1 VDEANTIPPPPRAA
15 PLAPPQRPRRR
26 VLRWLAAVLMLLL
39 VLAAGAL
46 AALLWAVHSAAGS
59 AWLLERVPRLTL
71 TAPQGSLVG
80 DFAAER
86 IAIEFPGSGVLRLD
100 RPRWHALSAARADG
114 GRWLSLRIETL
125 HADRVTWLAAS
136 EPTATSEPQ
145 RPPASLRLP
154 LELDVG
160 AASVDELRVG
170 ADDATPISAL
180 RARVHLGAEAGARH
194 RFDDLAALREG
205 VRASGSATIGA
216 DAPFAVAAQVAL
228 AALDGA
234 TLPWQAT
241 AAASGPLDRL
251 DVQATARVAAG
262 SERPAQSLDAHVVVR
277 SFAAW
282 PLGALEASTEA
293 LDLAVFASDAPTTS
307 LTGRAVVTTSGL
319 DQPAL
324 ISIALANARAGRW
337 NEGRLPIVRLQGAL
351 RARPDAPGAIEVE
364 SLSAEL
370 GANDRGGGRV
380 VGRGGWS
387 AERWNVAADLDA
399 VRPAVL
405 DARAP
410 EATLSGTLSL
420 SGSDFAATPE
430 QRAVEIVAQLSG
442 PLADRRLPRAADAVA
457 RLRLEAR
464 ATLNAIDLR
473 VADATLGNAKASAAG
488 KLVRSGA
495 QSPWRASGKLRL
507 ADFDPLPWWPGR
519 TDALLARGASRLSG
533 EAEFDL
539 MLAKSATL
547 PVLDVIAATRGR
559 ASARVLPSTLVG
571 VAVEGTASYVND
583 DGSAR
588 PAFEVVAAGNK
599 ASGQGRLAAAGS
611 SADEWRLVIEA
622 PALDRLAPWFGPV
635 AARRSESS
643 IVGRLA
649 ANAHLRGR
657 WPALQTDGEL
667 RGAEFRYAGYRV
679 RRAEAHWR
687 IDSAADTPLD
697 ATLALDGV
705 DAAGR
710 AIEHAGVR
718 VAGTARAHRAE
729 LRIASA
735 ALPPEWADTIAAQL
749 PADPLAPRTAASSP
763 SSTPAAPRAAA
774 SGPTGATSS
783 TPSRSV
789 LVAVVEGGLV
799 DAGREPN
806 AGWKGSVRELVAQGT
821 GVRARTWVRAH
832 DLRGSVFWA
841 GGPARANVE
850 PGSAEALGVTLR
862 WSRFTWQD
870 ADAPGRHARV
880 DMQASV
886 DPIAIAPLLRL
897 AQPDFGW
904 GGDLTIGARIDVR
917 SAPATSVDVVVER
930 AGGDLTVTDE
940 TTTGALGLTDLRL
953 GIAAHDGVWN
963 FTAGVAGDAFGVGS
977 GAVVAR
983 TTRDAAWPDAATPI
997 DGVIELRVARL
1008 GAWGPWLPAGWRLE
1022 GELDANARIQGRV
1035 GAPTYTGHVE
1045 GSHLRARNFLQGVD
1059 IREGTVAIALQG
1071 NSAHI
1076 ERFSAQGGSGTVR
1089 LEGDARFDEAPVAQ
1103 LTLLADKFQML
1114 GRVDRRI
1121 VASGRAAMRLDATTV
1136 ALDGA
1141 FKVDEGLIDFSRSD
1155 APTLGDDVEVVRRP
1169 RPSPQAEQAA
1179 AARAG
1184 SAPSAVAPAARK
1196 VALDLGV
1203 DMGERLRI
1211 RGRGLDGSL
1220 RGDLRLTTPASQLA
1234 VNGTLRIVDGT
1245 YQAYGQKLDI
1255 ERGVLTFVGPVENPR
1270 LDIEATRPNLDV
1282 RVGVLVSG
1290 TALTPRVRLFSEPE
1304 MSDLDKLSWLVAG
1317 RANEGGADTALLQSA
1332 AVALL
1337 SGEGPGP
1344 GDQFMKSL
1352 GLDDIGVRQA
1362 QGQGQGAVKETI
1374 VTVGKQI
1381 SNRWY
1386 VGYERGLNATT
1397 GSWQL
1402 IYRIAQRFTVRAQAG
1417 QDNAIDLNWTL
1428 RWN

>member
-1 VDEANTIPPPPRAA
+1 MDEASKIAPPPRDARA
-15 PLAPPQRPRRR
+15 VPPRQRSRRR
-26 VLRWLAAVLMLLL
+26 VLRWLAGALVALL
-39 VLAAGAL
+39 VLAAVAL
-46 AALLWAVHSAAGS
+46 AALLWAVRSSSGS
-59 AWLLERVPRLTL
+59 AWLLEHVPRLTV

-100 RPRWHALSAARADG
+100 RPRWHALSAARGEG

-125 HADRVTWLAAS
+125 HADRVSWLGAS
-136 EPTATSEPQ
+136 ESTATNEPA
-145 RPPASLRLP
+145 RSPASLRLP
-154 LELDVG
+154 LELEVG

-170 ADDATPISAL
+170 ADAATAISAL
-180 RARVHLGAEAGARH
+180 HARVHLGAEGGARH
-194 RFDDLAALREG
+194 RFDDLAAQRER
-205 VRASGSATIGA
+205 VHASGSATIGA
-216 DAPFAVAAQVAL
+216 DAPFGVAAHVAL
-228 AALDGA
+228 AAPDGA

-241 AAASGPLDRL
+241 ADASGPLDRL
-251 DVQATARVAAG
+251 DVQATARVTADG
-262 SERPAQSLDAHVVVR
+262 GRPAQSLAAHAVVR
-277 SFAAW
+277 PFAAW

-293 LDLAVFASDAPTTS
+293 LDLEVFAGDAPTTS
-307 LTGRAVVTTSGL
+307 LTGHAIVTTSGL

-324 ISIALANARAGRW
+324 VSIALANARAGRW
-337 NEGRLPIVRLQGAL
+337 NEGRLPIVRLQGTL

-364 SLSAEL
+364 TLSAEL
-370 GANDRGGGRV
+370 GANDRSGGRI
-380 VGRGGWS
+380 VGRGHWS
-387 AERWNVAADLDA
+387 AERWSIAADLDA
-399 VRPAVL
+399 VRPAAL

-420 SGSDFAATPE
+420 TGSDFAAAPE

-442 PLADRRLPRAADAVA
+442 PLADRRLPRAASAVA

-464 ATLNAIDLR
+464 AALNAIDLR
-473 VADATLGNAKASAAG
+473 VAEATLASAKASAAG

-495 QSPWRASGKLRL
+495 ASPWRASGKLRL

-519 TDALLARGASRLSG
+519 ADALLARGTSRLSG

-539 MLAKSATL
+539 TLAKTSTTST
-547 PVLDVIAATRGR
+547 VLDAIAATRGR
-559 ASARVLPSTLVG
+559 ASARVLPSTLIG
-571 VAVEGTASYVND
+571 VPVEGTAKFVND
-583 DGSAR
+583 DGR
-588 PAFEVVAAGNK
+588 PQPAFEIIAAGNK
-599 ASGQGRLAAAGS
+599 ASAQGRLAAAGG
-611 SADEWRLVIEA
+611 SADEWSLAIDA
-622 PALDRLAPWFGPV
+622 PALDRLALWFGP
-635 AARRSESS
+635 ANARHSEAS
-643 IVGRLA
+643 IAGSLA
-649 ANAHLRGR
+649 AKAHLEGR
-657 WPALQTDGEL
+657 WPALQSDGEL
-667 RGAEFRYAGYRV
+667 QGSGLRYTAYTV
-679 RRAEAHWR
+679 RRAEARWR
-687 IDSAADTPLD
+687 IGSAAEAPLD
-697 ATLALDGV
+697 VTLALDGV

-718 VAGTARAHRAE
+718 VAGTARAHHAE

-735 ALPPEWADTIAAQL
+735 ALPPEWADAIAAQSPTDPR
-749 PADPLAPRTAASSP
+749 PARTAASSP
-763 SSTPAAPRAAA
+763 SAAPAPPRAAA
-774 SGPTGATSS
+774 SGPTSATSS
-783 TPSRSV
+783 TPSRST

-799 DAGREPN
+799 DAGRERN
-806 AGWKGSVRELVAQGT
+806 SGWNGSIREFVAQGV
-821 GVRARTWVRAH
+821 GARARTWLRAH

-841 GGPARANVE
+841 GGPARAHVE
-850 PGSAEALGVTLR
+850 PGSAEALGATLR
-862 WSRFTWQD
+862 WNRFTWQD
-870 ADAPGRHARV
+870 ADAPGHQARLDV
-880 DMQASV
+880 QATV
-886 DPIAIAPLLRL
+886 DPIAMAPLLR
-897 AQPDFGW
+897 AAEPDFGW

-917 SAPATSVDVVVER
+917 SAPSTSVDVVVER

-940 TTTGALGLTDLRL
+940 ATTGALGLTDLHL

-963 FTAGVAGDAFGVGS
+963 FTAAVAGSAFGVGS
-977 GAVVAR
+977 AAVVAR
-983 TTRDAAWPDAATPI
+983 TTSSAAWPDAATPI
-997 DGVIELRVARL
+997 DGVVELRVDRL
-1008 GAWGPWLPAGWRLE
+1008 GAWGTWLPAGWRLE
-1022 GELDANARIQGRV
+1022 GELQASARIQGRA

-1059 IREGTVAIALQG
+1059 ISEGTVALALQG

-1076 ERFSAQGGSGTVR
+1076 ERFSAKGGSGTVR

-1121 VASGRAAMRLDATTV
+1121 VASGRAGMRLDATTV

-1169 RPSPQAEQAA
+1169 RPSPEAEQSSAA
-1179 AARAG
+1179 SAA
-1184 SAPSAVAPAARK
+1184 AVAPAARE
-1196 VALDLGV
+1196 VALDLRV

-1220 RGDLRLTTPASQLA
+1220 RGDLRLTTPASRLA
-1234 VNGTLRIVDGT
+1234 VDGTLRIVDGT

-1255 ERGVLTFVGPVENPR
+1255 GRGVLTFVGAVENPR

-1290 TALTPRVRLFSEPE
+1290 TALTPRVRLFSEPD
-1304 MSDLDKLSWLVAG
+1304 MSDIDKLSWLVAG

-1344 GDQFMKSL
+1344 GDRFMKSL

-1362 QGQGQGAVKETI
+1362 PAQGQSDVKETI

-1381 SNRWY
+1381 SKRWY
-1386 VGYERGLNATT
+1386 VGYEHGLNTTT

-1402 IYRIAQRFTVRAQAG
+1402 IYRIAQRLTVRAQAG